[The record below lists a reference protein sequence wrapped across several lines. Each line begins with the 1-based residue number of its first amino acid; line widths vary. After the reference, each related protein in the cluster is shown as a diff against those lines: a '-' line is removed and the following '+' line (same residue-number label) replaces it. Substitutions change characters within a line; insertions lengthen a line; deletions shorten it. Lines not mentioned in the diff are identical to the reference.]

1 MGTRSRILLRRSSK
15 PTIFLWIHYDGYLEG
30 VGRSL
35 CAQLRTLLSKYSS
48 KQITDMLEQMDV
60 YHSDEYQNFNVEE
73 LVAFV
78 EGSTSYMSDECDD
91 VEYEYIVDFEKE
103 VLKVKCHYG
112 ETFVWFSQIKD
123 GFDIAT
129 LEDLWNV

>member
-48 KQITDMLEQMDV
+48 KQITLMLEQMDV
-60 YHSDEYQNFNVEE
+60 YHTDEYQSFNVEE

-78 EGSTSYMSDECDD
+78 EGSTSYKSDECDD
-91 VEYEYIVDFEKE
+91 IEYEYIVDFEKE
-103 VLKVKCHYG
+103 VLKVKCYHG
-112 ETFVWFSQIKD
+112 ETFVWFSQIKE
-123 GFDIAT
+123 GFDIASLDT
-129 LEDLWNV
+129 LWNV